1 MRQEWKG
8 GSKGRGYMYTYGWF
22 TLRFDRKQQNSVKQ
36 IILQLKK
43 NSKMPCYIYTS
54 WLFQRKISNINK
66 IKTVVSCWPWNIYI
80 EVKCKTQY
88 FIVWVEIYELENKNC
103 IVKTIKKFFTYI
115 LHDLRLAEFTDMK
128 PQVQMDN
135 CKVIWLHGGS
145 MPLALV
151 LFKYQWYIHHVFSI
165 HSAINE
171 QISSIFWL
179 W

>member
-1 MRQEWKG
+1 
-8 GSKGRGYMYTYGWF
+8 MYTSDWF

-43 NSKMPCYIYTS
+43 KIARCHVTSSKS

-128 PQVQMDN
+128 PQVQMAN

>member
-1 MRQEWKG
+1 MLHLQVLTF
-8 GSKGRGYMYTYGWF
+8 SKENIKY
-22 TLRFDRKQQNSVKQ
+22 QQNKNCSV
-36 IILQLKK
+36 LLTLK
-43 NSKMPCYIYTS
+43 Y
-54 WLFQRKISNINK
+54 
-66 IKTVVSCWPWNIYI
+66 IYI

-115 LHDLRLAEFTDMK
+115 LHDLRLVEFTDMK
-128 PQVQMDN
+128 PQVQIAN